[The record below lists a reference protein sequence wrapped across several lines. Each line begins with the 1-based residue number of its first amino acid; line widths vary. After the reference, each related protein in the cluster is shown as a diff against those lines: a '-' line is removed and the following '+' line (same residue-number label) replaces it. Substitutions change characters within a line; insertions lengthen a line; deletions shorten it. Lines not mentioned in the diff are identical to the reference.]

1 MSDHVEDKVDVAD
14 EMSYSRR
21 GLLARGLTSGA
32 AASVALAGG
41 RIPSAF
47 GATDTRS
54 ATQYTIGIGLP
65 FRTSIVYNPLLK
77 GFEQGAKETGATFLQ
92 SSSAD
97 NLQSQLSD
105 LNSWIARPVNAIT
118 MFPLSPNSLGPI
130 VKKAHAKGIKVVGYA
145 VHVPGEDGYV
155 IFNNQ
160 GGSKAIGVEAAKW
173 LTKNK
178 GGAGKI
184 AVLDD
189 TTPVARQRLDPAIAV
204 LKKMVPNSTIVARP
218 KVDPPIESNAYTAA
232 QSILQANPD
241 VSLFLCVDDD
251 EALGVHQAVKAAGH
265 KPTDIWIA
273 GMDGSLQNMQLLLS
287 GQMIGASGALPLKEI
302 GRQAV
307 HVPVNILTGKGPH
320 HYIAQYLIV
329 THETPA
335 LAQRL
340 IKDYAK

>member
-1 MSDHVEDKVDVAD
+1 MSDPEIEVDRPD
-14 EMSYSRR
+14 ETMYSRR
-21 GLLARGLTSGA
+21 RLLANGLSGGA
-32 AASVALAGG
+32 AASLVLMGG
-41 RIPSAF
+41 RLPSAF
-47 GATDTRS
+47 GAS
-54 ATQYTIGIGLP
+54 GATAATHYTIGVGLP
-65 FRTSIVYNPLLK
+65 FRTSIVYTPLLK
-77 GFEQGAKETGATFLQ
+77 GFEQGAKEVGATFLQ

-97 NLQSQLSD
+97 NLQSQLND

-118 MFPLSPNSLGPI
+118 MFPLSPNSLGPV

-145 VHVPGEDGYV
+145 VHVPGEDGSV
-155 IFNNQ
+155 TFDNT
-160 GGSKAIGVEAAKW
+160 GGSKAIGTAAAKW
-173 LTKNK
+173 LQKNK
-178 GGAGKI
+178 GGAGQI

-189 TTPVARQRLDPAIAV
+189 TTPVARERLDPAIAV
-204 LKKMVPNSTIVARP
+204 LKKMVPNSKIVARP
-218 KVDPPIESNAYTAA
+218 KVDPPIESNAFTAA

-241 VSLFLCVDDD
+241 VSVFLCVDDD
-251 EALGVHQAVKAAGH
+251 EALGVHQAVKAAGR

-273 GMDGSLQNMQLLLS
+273 GMDGSLQNMELLRS

-307 HVPVNILTGKGPH
+307 RVPVNILTGKGPH
-320 HYIAQYLIV
+320 HYVAQYLIV